1 MKRSLAIGAAIF
13 SLAILTIQ
21 DASAQR
27 GGGMGGGGGG
37 ARMGGGGFGG
47 GGVRMGGPGFGGGG
61 VRMGGRVT
69 RRFVW
74 ERPASVGE
82 PSMVV
87 PALALGEARG
97 SMAGLAP
104 AFARQQYAAAMWVE
118 LDGQAASVPA
128 MEIVGTEIVG
138 TAIEGG
144 DGVGAS
150 QSRRQQSASV
160 TMPEDMDMMTAASLG
175 MAISG

>member
-61 VRMGGRVT
+61 VRMGAPGFRGGAIRGPGVGFRGGPGVYRGVGPGIRTAAVRGGYVGGT
-69 RRFVW
+69 RWAGGV
-74 ERPASVGE
+74 RPGGCYGNA
-82 PSMVV
+82 
-87 PALALGEARG
+87 
-97 SMAGLAP
+97 
-104 AFARQQYAAAMWVE
+104 
-118 LDGQAASVPA
+118 
-128 MEIVGTEIVG
+128 G
-138 TAIEGG
+138 TAIDGG

-150 QSRRQQSASV
+150 QSRRQQSALV
-160 TMPEDMDMMTAASLG
+160 TMPGDMDMMTAASLG